1 METKRVFRH
10 KQDEVKKPYRYTACG
25 LDSVYLLN
33 GYKLYQLEDGEGV
46 SVRDL
51 EGLHRAIG
59 RNLATQS
66 ELLKPKELRWFRMH
80 LDLTQDK
87 LAELLGCDSETVARW
102 EKEEGTASERNALLI
117 RLLYLDH
124 IDDTAGFQAL
134 LERLKKPAP
143 EEPDTPDSWM
153 MDKAA

>member
-1 METKRVFRH
+1 METKHVFRH
-10 KQDEVKKPYRYTACG
+10 KQDEVKEPYRYTACG

-59 RNLATQS
+59 RNLAAQS

-102 EKEEGTASERNALLI
+102 EKGDGTASETQDQLI
-117 RLLYLDH
+117 RLLYLDRINH
-124 IDDTAGFQAL
+124 GIELQAI
-134 LERLKKPAP
+134 LEDLHNSELQP
-143 EEPDTPDSWM
+143 PDSWM
-153 MDKAA
+153 MDQAA

>member
-1 METKRVFRH
+1 METKHVFRH
-10 KQDEVKKPYRYTACG
+10 KQDEVKEPYRYTACG

-59 RNLATQS
+59 RNLAAQS

-87 LAELLGCDSETVARW
+87 LAELLDCDSETVARW
-102 EKEEGTASERNALLI
+102 EKGDGTASETQDQLI
-117 RLLYLDH
+117 RLLYLDRINH
-124 IDDTAGFQAL
+124 GIELQAI
-134 LERLKKPAP
+134 LEDLHNP
-143 EEPDTPDSWM
+143 ELQPPDSWM
-153 MDKAA
+153 MDQAA